1 MEKLTDREVREK
13 LVSRGVQSLS
23 DRELLSIILGEGSAG
38 YSAEPYLAAESAV
51 MDTGAAKGAA
61 TPISP
66 QEIEVSDM
74 TRLRMTE
81 GIGVKRAAVLTAVFE
96 LAGRLHRQEAA
107 APASIRTKDDVTALF
122 APLLARLPHEEM
134 WALYLSSANGVIEK
148 MRVSQGGVT
157 ALVVDYKLIVKRA
170 VEVLASS
177 LIIVHNHPS
186 GVAAPSPEDI
196 SITKRIGDAAALF
209 DIGLVDHIIIADG
222 SSYSFRQYGLI
233 K

>member
-1 MEKLTDREVREK
+1 
-13 LVSRGVQSLS
+13 
-23 DRELLSIILGEGSAG
+23 
-38 YSAEPYLAAESAV
+38 
-51 MDTGAAKGAA
+51 
-61 TPISP
+61 
-66 QEIEVSDM
+66 M

>member
-38 YSAEPYLAAESAV
+38 YSAVETAGRILDAYDGSLPAMARA
-51 MDTGAAKGAA
+51 
-61 TPISP
+61 
-66 QEIEVSDM
+66 DM

-148 MRVSQGGVT
+148 MRVSHGPGSGLQTHRETRGGGT
-157 ALVVDYKLIVKRA
+157 RLLPHHRPQPPFGRGRT
-170 VEVLASS
+170 ES
-177 LIIVHNHPS
+177 
-186 GVAAPSPEDI
+186 
-196 SITKRIGDAAALF
+196 RR
-209 DIGLVDHIIIADG
+209 HIHHQTHRRRG
-222 SSYSFRQYGLI
+222 STLRYRPR
-233 K
+233 

>member
-38 YSAEPYLAAESAV
+38 YSAVETAGRILDAYDGSLPAMARA
-51 MDTGAAKGAA
+51 
-61 TPISP
+61 
-66 QEIEVSDM
+66 DM

-177 LIIVHNHPS
+177 PHHRPQPPLRAWPHRVPKTY
-186 GVAAPSPEDI
+186 PSPNASATRQHSSI
-196 SITKRIGDAAALF
+196 SASLTI
-209 DIGLVDHIIIADG
+209 
-222 SSYSFRQYGLI
+222 SSSPTVLHTASGNTD
-233 K
+233 

>member
-38 YSAEPYLAAESAV
+38 YSAVETAGRILDAYDGSLPAMARA
-51 MDTGAAKGAA
+51 
-61 TPISP
+61 
-66 QEIEVSDM
+66 DM

-177 LIIVHNHPS
+177 SSSSTTTLRAWPHRVPKTY
-186 GVAAPSPEDI
+186 PSPNASATRQHSSI
-196 SITKRIGDAAALF
+196 SASLTI
-209 DIGLVDHIIIADG
+209 
-222 SSYSFRQYGLI
+222 SSSPTVLHTASGNTD
-233 K
+233 

>member
-38 YSAEPYLAAESAV
+38 YSAVETAGRILDAYDGSLPAMARA
-51 MDTGAAKGAA
+51 
-61 TPISP
+61 
-66 QEIEVSDM
+66 DM

-209 DIGLVDHIIIADG
+209 DIGLVAHIIIADG

>member
-38 YSAEPYLAAESAV
+38 YSAVETAGRILDAYDGSLPAMARA
-51 MDTGAAKGAA
+51 
-61 TPISP
+61 
-66 QEIEVSDM
+66 DM

-122 APLLARLPHEEM
+122 APLLARLPH
-134 WALYLSSANGVIEK
+134 EK